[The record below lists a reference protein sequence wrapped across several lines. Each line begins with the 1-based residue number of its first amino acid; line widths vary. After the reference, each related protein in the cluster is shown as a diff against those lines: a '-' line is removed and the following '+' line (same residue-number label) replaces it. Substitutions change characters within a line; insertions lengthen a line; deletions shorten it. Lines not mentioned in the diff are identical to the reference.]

1 MKTEEYHEWTPE
13 EWTPEEITFLRE
25 NWQKLTYNGIPSSIG
40 IKELEVRSKR
50 RELVLKG
57 RKVRQKSK
65 FDLQD
70 LFCAF
75 LVICYGVVAT
85 SLAAFVAWLIWWTII
100 HKTLPFV

>member
-1 MKTEEYHEWTPE
+1 MKTEEYHEWTPD
-13 EWTPEEITFLRE
+13 EITFLRE
-25 NWQKLTYNGIPSSIG
+25 NWQKLTDYGIQSSIG
-40 IKELEVRSKR
+40 IKEREVRRKR
-50 RELVLKG
+50 RELGLFKG

-70 LFCAF
+70 LCCAF

-85 SLAAFVAWLIWWTII
+85 SLAAFVAWMIWWTII